1 MKLSKEQL
9 IGNLKLLGLVNI
21 QNGKPIS
28 YSGFKNRASVHR
40 YGKTYKIVFVGHP
53 KQNLFGFYTMY
64 GNDSE
69 VMKEAYDMFI
79 RLVKGDMTDYN
90 YNDVQWGNAGI
101 PLGYG
106 DLRQI
111 AYH

>member
-1 MKLSKEQL
+1 
-9 IGNLKLLGLVNI
+9 
-21 QNGKPIS
+21 
-28 YSGFKNRASVHR
+28 
-40 YGKTYKIVFVGHP
+40 
-53 KQNLFGFYTMY
+53 MY

-111 AYH
+111 EYM